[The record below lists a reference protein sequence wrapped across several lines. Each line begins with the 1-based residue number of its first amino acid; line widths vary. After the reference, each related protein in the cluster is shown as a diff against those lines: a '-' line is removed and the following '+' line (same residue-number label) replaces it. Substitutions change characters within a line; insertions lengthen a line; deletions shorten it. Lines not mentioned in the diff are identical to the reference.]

1 MPLLLNGAVRWGV
14 VPSPAWHLMNLYSVV
29 SLYIVF
35 LRLIHESACDSRALF
50 PQTYLYSPVSSIS
63 LELIQMYSF

>member
-14 VPSPAWHLMNLYSVV
+14 VLSPAWHLMYLYSAV

-50 PQTYLYSPVSSIS
+50 PQTYLYSS
-63 LELIQMYSF
+63 YSMFITKLPIYRK